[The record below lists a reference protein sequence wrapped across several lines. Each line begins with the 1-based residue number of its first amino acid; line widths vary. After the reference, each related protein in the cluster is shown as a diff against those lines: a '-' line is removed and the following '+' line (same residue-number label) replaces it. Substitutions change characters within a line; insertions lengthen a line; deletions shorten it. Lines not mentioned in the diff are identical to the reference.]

1 MEDEKLSEVRM
12 DGPMS
17 YDHFSEITAEYAA
30 EAKRNLRLHKKN
42 SRKAIKELLDAQNTK
57 LVYSDSN
64 EDTLQSSKAKL
75 YHKSAVKTFN
85 NLDGTQIRK
94 LKKIARHAC
103 VFSANTSYIDNAIL
117 PTMYDY
123 QLFTGSDYLLDDLK
137 MLEKDTDIRIKRLDI
152 EDTLLLITSAL
163 AGGNPGAEY
172 WYRRRITGKLFKH
185 LIDLSKK

>member
-1 MEDEKLSEVRM
+1 MEDEKFSEVRM
-12 DGPMS
+12 DGP
-17 YDHFSEITAEYAA
+17 
-30 EAKRNLRLHKKN
+30 
-42 SRKAIKELLDAQNTK
+42 
-57 LVYSDSN
+57 
-64 EDTLQSSKAKL
+64 KAKL

-103 VFSANTSYIDNAIL
+103 VFSAHTSFINSAIL

-152 EDTLLLITSAL
+152 EETLLLITSAL

-185 LIDLSKK
+185 LLNLAKINDTTVATAK